1 MMYKLKQL
9 LTSSI
14 ALAIIVPTVAFAD
27 MPAQVKAM
35 LDTAAAKDSAT
46 LATVADIVKRTS
58 PDAAADVDAYVSAYN
73 KTQESTRAAKL
84 ESQSFL
90 QGWSGQGNVG
100 LSFTSGNTKNT
111 NFYAGIGLTK
121 ESVSWRHNISALAD
135 LQKNNSIK
143 NREKFGLTLQ
153 TSYKINDRLFA
164 YGLVGWERDP
174 FQGYSRRFTES
185 LGLGYRVVSEDNMTW
200 DVEGGPALRQTTL
213 VGPKPFFVPIP
224 KPNGKQNVLAARIS
238 SNFTYKFNDQL
249 VFTNATGALINKGS
263 DSLYSR
269 SLLTASLTNRITAGF
284 GFDVAHETKVFLPIK
299 KTDTTTRFTLGY
311 SF

>member
-1 MMYKLKQL
+1 MMMYKLKQL
-9 LTSSI
+9 LTSSLV
-14 ALAIIVPTVAFAD
+14 LAFAVPTVAFAD

-35 LDTAAAKDSAT
+35 LDIAAAKDSAT

-90 QGWSGQGNVG
+90 QGWTGQGNVG

-121 ESVSWRHNISALAD
+121 ESLSWRHNISALAD

-153 TSYKINDRLFA
+153 TSYKFSDRLYA

-174 FQGYSRRFTES
+174 YQGYGRRFTES
-185 LGLGYRVVSEDNMTW
+185 LGVGYRIISEDNMTW
-200 DVEGGPALRQTTL
+200 DVEGGPALRQTRL
-213 VGPKPFFVPIP
+213 VVSIPPFPLIR
-224 KPNGKQNVLAARIS
+224 KENVLAARIA
-238 SNFTYKFNDQL
+238 SNFTYKFSDQL

-269 SLLTASLTNRITAGF
+269 SLLTASLTNHITAGL
-284 GFDVAHETKVFLPIK
+284 GFDVAHETKVFLPTK